1 MKIIIL
7 LIASYIIGSIPN
19 GYIIS
24 KNIYHIDIT
33 KYGSKNIGMTNVQ
46 RVIGNKPALIVF
58 LLDFAKGAIAV
69 ILGRYF
75 LKTIPLAML
84 TGIAAII
91 GHDYSIFMPHLKGG
105 KGVSTSYGVMA
116 FISFYAALPSGG
128 LFFLIV
134 FLTKYVSLASILS
147 IALFPVSL
155 LLFHANK
162 ITVLLSIIIP
172 LLVLISHRENI
183 KRLISGKER
192 KIGEKVRIDQ

>member
-7 LIASYIIGSIPN
+7 LIVSYVIGSIPN

-75 LKTIPLAML
+75 LKTMPLAIL
-84 TGIAAII
+84 VGIAAIV

-116 FISFYAALPSGG
+116 FISIYAALPSGG
-128 LFFLIV
+128 FFFLIM

-147 IALFPVSL
+147 IALFPIFL
-155 LLFHANK
+155 LMFHVDRT
-162 ITVLLSIIIP
+162 TVLLSIIIP
-172 LLVLISHRENI
+172 VLVLMSHRENI
-183 KRLISGKER
+183 ERLISGKER
-192 KIGEKVRIDQ
+192 KIGERVRVDQ

>member
-24 KNIYHIDIT
+24 KKIYNIDIT

-46 RVIGNKPALIVF
+46 RVIGNKPALAVF
-58 LLDFAKGAIAV
+58 LLDFSKGAIAV

-75 LKTIPLAML
+75 LKSAPLAML

-116 FISFYAALPSGG
+116 FISFWAALPSGG

-155 LLFHANK
+155 LLFHSDK

-172 LLVLISHRENI
+172 VLVLITHRENI
-183 KRLISGKER
+183 RRLISGKER
-192 KIGEKVRIDQ
+192 KIGEKVRIDK